1 MNLDASRQKS
11 PLLALLIASLLLLTT
26 FITAPA
32 KAEEATVYHTVV
44 FWLKP
49 ETSATTI
56 AEITSSIKDL
66 ENLPMV
72 EKVIVGTPVVSER
85 DIVDDSFSVAFTMI
99 FKDEAALQAYNV
111 DPQHKKSSQRTL
123 AHVVRGVI
131 YDYKSQ

>member
-32 KAEEATVYHTVV
+32 KAEEATVCHTVV

-49 ETSATTI
+49 ETSAATI

-72 EKVIVGTPVVSER
+72 EKVIVGTPVMSER

-111 DPQHKKSSQRTL
+111 DPRHKKSSQRTL